1 MLDQLQSLSNTIRQ
15 KREALGLNQREFAE
29 FLGMGPSGERTISG
43 WERGEHR
50 PSSSKAELI
59 QSLDVNIPFRDN
71 RRNQTFRFIDLFAG
85 IGGIRLPFQETG
97 GKCVFTS
104 EWDKFSKKTYASNF
118 GELPDGD
125 ITTIPASDIPEH
137 DVLLAGFP
145 CQAFSQAGLKQGF
158 NDTRGT
164 MFFEI
169 QRILAAHRPK
179 AFLLENV
186 KQLKGHDCGRT
197 LQTILS
203 TLRGETV
210 PEIPSDI
217 PMSEEARRGLGTKLD
232 YHVDF
237 RVLKANNFGV
247 PQKRERIYIIGFDR
261 GLVPDVDVGAIFDEL
276 EQMQSETRLGDV
288 LESNTDVDPKYTISD
303 RLLAGHERRLK
314 EHKAKGNGFGFSL
327 FNTDSPYCNTISARY
342 YKDGSEILIDQTGL
356 GRNPR
361 KLTPRECA
369 RIQGFPEEFNVGAV
383 SDAQAYRQFGNSV
396 SVPVIRAIANLML
409 PHLAEVTATKNGRS
423 SDCG

>member
-1 MLDQLQSLSNTIRQ
+1 MLDQSEPISNTIRE

-29 FLGMGPSGERTISG
+29 FLGMGPAGERTVSG
-43 WERGEHR
+43 WERGEHK
-50 PSSSKAELI
+50 PSRSKLELI
-59 QSLDVNIPFRDN
+59 RALDVRIPFRDT
-71 RRNQTFRFIDLFAG
+71 RRNHAFRFIDLFAG
-85 IGGIRLPFQETG
+85 IGGIRLPFQEAG

-125 ITTIPASDIPEH
+125 ITEIPAADIPAH

-145 CQAFSQAGLKQGF
+145 CQAFSQAGLRQGF
-158 NDTRGT
+158 SDTRGT

-186 KQLKGHDCGRT
+186 KQLRGHDCGRT

-210 PEIPSDI
+210 PDIPSDV
-217 PMSEEARRGLGTKLD
+217 PMSDEARRGLGTKLD
-232 YHVDF
+232 YNVDF
-237 RVLKANNFGV
+237 RVLRANNFGV
-247 PQKRERIYIIGFDR
+247 PQKRERIYIIGFER

-276 EQMQSETRLGDV
+276 EKRQSDTRLGSV
-288 LESNTDVDPKYTISD
+288 LAANSYVDPKYTISD

-327 FNTDSPYCNTISARY
+327 FNVDSPYCNTISARY
-342 YKDGSEILIDQTGL
+342 YKDGSEILIDQSDI

-369 RIQGFPEEFNVGAV
+369 GIQGFPDKFKVDAV

-396 SVPVIRAIANLML
+396 SVPVIEAIADLMV
-409 PHLAEVTATKNGRS
+409 PHLGGHSTNRNG
-423 SDCG
+423 